1 MTDSMTPKCDNCG
14 NNRGNKTRF
23 CSARCEKDL
32 AFRAM
37 GTTAARRR
45 VAVLFQ
51 RMIRAEYGA
60 KPAGPASAVQ
70 SGKIVAVDRQM
81 GQCVC
86 VTCGR
91 VAKWDAGLR
100 VMHTGHFVG
109 GRSASIVFDE
119 RNVAP
124 QCSHCNVYRHGAA
137 AEFAIWMLATH
148 GSDVIDELRQ
158 KRHTAPAYDR
168 SALVDMWFKF
178 ALRLKTAQNTMRT
191 AQ

>member
-1 MTDSMTPKCDNCG
+1 MTDSMTLLCDNCG
-14 NNRGNKTRF
+14 NDRGSKKRF

-32 AFRAM
+32 AFRAI
-37 GTTAARRR
+37 GTTKARRR

-60 KPAGPASAVQ
+60 KPAGPAIAVQ
-70 SGKIVAVDRQM
+70 SGQIVAVDRKM

-100 VMHTGHFVG
+100 VMHTGHFVS

-137 AEFAIWMLATH
+137 AEFAIWMVATH
-148 GSDVIDELRQ
+148 STDVIDELRQ
-158 KRHTAPAYDR
+158 KRHAAAAYDR
-168 SALVDMWFKF
+168 SALVDMWFAF
-178 ALRLKTAQNTMRT
+178 ASRLKTAQDTMKR